1 MKIDEGKKNESRR
14 HVRYGDVLEMHFG
27 GRGGGGGK
35 KKEETLETTFRNG
48 RPFWRGGRERSKNFQ
63 WQFFFP
69 SSFLFSF
76 PSSKPLVRLKLKKKK
91 KKKREKKR
99 EEKKA
104 FDRVDGTRRA
114 GMKNK

>member
-27 GRGGGGGK
+27 GRGGGGGN

-48 RPFWRGGRERSKNFQ
+48 RPFWRRGRERSKNFQ

-91 KKKREKKR
+91 KRKGKKKEKKR
-99 EEKKA
+99 KPSTAWMEQDA
-104 FDRVDGTRRA
+104 RA
-114 GMKNK
+114 

>member
-14 HVRYGDVLEMHFG
+14 HVRYDDVLEMHFG
-27 GRGGGGGK
+27 ERGGGGGK
-35 KKEETLETTFRNG
+35 KKEETLETTFRND

-91 KKKREKKR
+91 KRKGKKKGKKRKPSTAWMEQD
-99 EEKKA
+99 A
-104 FDRVDGTRRA
+104 RA
-114 GMKNK
+114 